1 MGRWGRGQRGESCRP
16 CTGSG
21 ASRRLRVYGELLL
34 LHPSSPHGP
43 VYTPYVPPLQA
54 PTATA
59 RARDPPEISRNPP
72 ELACH
77 RPPLPCRRMQAR

>member
-43 VYTPYVPPLQA
+43 VYTPYRRRQL
-54 PTATA
+54 
-59 RARDPPEISRNPP
+59 RP
-72 ELACH
+72 ELEI
-77 RPPLPCRRMQAR
+77 RPRSLEIRPSSHALPENAGEVSIGISNWK

>member
-1 MGRWGRGQRGESCRP
+1 M
-16 CTGSG
+16 
-21 ASRRLRVYGELLL
+21 YGELLL

-72 ELACH
+72 ELAC
-77 RPPLPCRRMQAR
+77 LAGECRRGKYWYQ